1 MAFLHVVAVFEHLT
15 GVVEDRVM
23 NTWAFE
29 TPSAGV
35 VTGEVDDVTAALE
48 EFYND
53 TITSTSHT
61 VAHYLGEQL
70 DRGAGVSTFEYY
82 DVGAFMSGAPHG
94 SPFRIDTWSL
104 GATNPGADGIPSE
117 LAVCLSYHGNLTG
130 IPEESGLT
138 RPRARRR
145 GRVYLGPLSQIAMES
160 EAGTGRSRVATQCR
174 DTIAESAD
182 RLMAHTDV
190 QWNVW
195 SRADSAFTSVTGG
208 FVDDAFDVQRRR
220 GERAVSRSVFS

>member
-1 MAFLHVVAVFEHLT
+1 MAFLHVVAVFEHMT
-15 GVVEDRVM
+15 GVSEDRVM
-23 NTWAFE
+23 NTWAFQ
-29 TPSAGV
+29 TPTTAPVAG
-35 VTGEVDDVTAALE
+35 EMDDVAAALE

-53 TITSTSHT
+53 VIAATSHT
-61 VAHYLGEQL
+61 VAHYIGEQL
-70 DRGAGVSTFEYY
+70 SRSADDASFEFY

-94 SPFRIDTWSL
+94 SPIRIDTWTL

-145 GRVYLGPLSQIAMES
+145 GRVYIGPLSQIALES

-174 DTIAESAD
+174 DTIAAAGGRLAD
-182 RLMAHTDV
+182 HTDV

-195 SRADSAFTSVTGG
+195 SRSDSAFTSVTGG

-220 GERAVSRSVFS
+220 GEDAVARSTF